1 VQALMKKALVMT
13 YHVKNCK
20 RVGGFHYFI
29 RFLSELSYDVDWLT
43 NPISIS
49 WLVNRNDRENP
60 RNFFDLCKEIEER
73 KNDITIRNF
82 AVPVLIPARIAK
94 LFHMKL
100 GNKYWPSWKWL
111 RKKLQDQY
119 QVILVEGNNCQYAE
133 NIREDY
139 PNAKIIFRISD
150 IMGTFST
157 LSNTIE
163 YEKKMIDISDH
174 VLCVDECMIEYYLK
188 NGISP
193 EKLSILR
200 NPFCKKE
207 EIDFMKNF
215 TPEMIPIGM
224 RKAAVYLGV
233 SFVNFEYIEY
243 AARNNPET
251 DFFVIGP
258 FHNKSHDNVIYCG
271 SMTEIE
277 FEKIL
282 CKASVA
288 LAPMTQKE
296 FNKKNNIR
304 YGYTRKIIRYMKY
317 LLPIVANCSSNYL
330 SIDGFNTVETK
341 EDFSLGVRKALE
353 MSVEER
359 ICLKMGYEK
368 VMCLFLEENI
378 KTEFE
383 RILSN

>member
-1 VQALMKKALVMT
+1 MKKALVMT

-43 NPISIS
+43 NPVSIS
-49 WLVNRNDRENP
+49 WLVNKNDRENLH
-60 RNFFDLCKEIEER
+60 NFFDLCKTIQEK
-73 KNDITIRNF
+73 KNNVTIRNF
-82 AVPVLIPARIAK
+82 AVPIFIPARIAK
-94 LFHMKL
+94 FFHMEL
-100 GNKYWPSWKWL
+100 GNKYWPAWKRL
-111 RKKLQDQY
+111 RKKFQDQY

-139 PNAKIIFRISD
+139 PKAKIIFRISD
-150 IMGTFST
+150 IMGTFSS
-157 LSNTIE
+157 LNNTIE

-174 VLCVDECMIEYYLK
+174 VLCVDECMIEYYIK

-200 NPFCKKE
+200 NPFCKKN

-215 TPEMIPIGM
+215 IPEIVSAGK
-224 RKAAVYLGV
+224 RKSAVYLGV

-243 AARNNPET
+243 AARDNPET

-258 FHNKSHDNVIYCG
+258 FRNKSHDNVKYCG
-271 SMTEIE
+271 SMTEKE

-288 LAPMTQKE
+288 LAPMTQRA

-304 YGYTRKIIRYMKY
+304 YGYTRKIISYMKY

-330 SIDGFNTVETK
+330 SVDGFNTVESK
-341 EDFSLGVRKALE
+341 EDFSSGVKKALE

-359 ICLKMGYEK
+359 ICLKKGYEK
-368 VMCLFLEENI
+368 VMRLFLEENI
-378 KTEFE
+378 KAEFE
-383 RILSN
+383 KILES